1 MNTFVKD
8 QAFLLA
14 MAFALG
20 AVIGI
25 CYDILRPLRYRCAA
39 FIKVGTDFVFA
50 LLSAVLLFLFAMSAG
65 NGRLGLWEL
74 AAALAGFLAYLYTL
88 SDVFFAAFDRAFSL
102 LSRGGRALGKH
113 ISDIANL
120 VKKIFKKFSE
130 CYIIKKR
137 I

>member
-88 SDVFFAAFDRAFSL
+88 SDVFFAAFDRVFSL

>member
-1 MNTFVKD
+1 
-8 QAFLLA
+8 

-88 SDVFFAAFDRAFSL
+88 SDVFFAAFDRVFSL

>member
-88 SDVFFAAFDRAFSL
+88 SDVFFATFDRVFSL

>member
-1 MNTFVKD
+1 MNTLVKD

-25 CYDILRPLRYRCAA
+25 CYDILRPLRYRCSA
-39 FIKVGTDFVFA
+39 FIKIGTDFAFA

-88 SDVFFAAFDRAFSL
+88 SDVFFAAFDRVFSFF
-102 LSRGGRALGKH
+102 SRVGRALGKH

>member
-25 CYDILRPLRYRCAA
+25 CYDIFRPLRYRCAA
-39 FIKVGTDFVFA
+39 FIKIGTDFVFA

-88 SDVFFAAFDRAFSL
+88 SDVFFAAFDRVFSL

>member
-25 CYDILRPLRYRCAA
+25 CYDILRPLRYRCSA

-65 NGRLGLWEL
+65 NGRLGVWEL

-88 SDVFFAAFDRAFSL
+88 SDMFFAAFDKAFL
-102 LSRGGRALGKH
+102 LICRGGRAFGKH
-113 ISDIANL
+113 ISDAANL
-120 VKKIFKKFSE
+120 VKKIFKKISE